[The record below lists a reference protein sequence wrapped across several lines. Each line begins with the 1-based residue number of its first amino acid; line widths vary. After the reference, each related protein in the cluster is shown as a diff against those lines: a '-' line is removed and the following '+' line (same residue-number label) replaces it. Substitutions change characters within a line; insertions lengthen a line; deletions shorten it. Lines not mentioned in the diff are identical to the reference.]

1 MHGESILTVAKM
13 LDVAIISPPCKE
25 NITQIM
31 LTDKNQHNQLSI
43 TSGLGNE
50 LFHCSFSSVVYI

>member
-25 NITQIM
+25 NIAQIM
-31 LTDKNQHNQLSI
+31 LTDKNQHNQSHL
-43 TSGLGNE
+43 TSGAK
-50 LFHCSFSSVVYI
+50 SFLPLHTPYHASS